1 MSILL
6 GRPYT
11 PTPVGQARPIER
23 PAYAATSYMA
33 PRKPTVSSYAPT
45 SYMAPR
51 QPAGTNAAMTRTP
64 IPGRQTGTRAQA
76 REGQKTFANT
86 YTNLSYVQIAMN
98 NGQLPLVVRP
108 ATAQSLGIDESY
120 LAELGYT
127 QDNDYGFWIRPM
139 YEQQTGLPA
148 AAVGGAGVGAGGGGY
163 GGYGGYG
170 DGGGGYG
177 SSYPTDYAVQ
187 NARRQTGYSAGN
199 QNNQFGSM
207 PLVSWRI

>member
-1 MSILL
+1 MSTLL

-11 PTPVGQARPIER
+11 PTPVGQARPIYQPM

-33 PRKPTVSSYAPT
+33 P
-45 SYMAPR
+45 
-51 QPAGTNAAMTRTP
+51 QPAGTNAATAKTP

-76 REGQKTFANT
+76 REGQRTLTNT
-86 YTNLSYVQIAMN
+86 YTNLSQVKQNLDRGA
-98 NGQLPLVVRP
+98 LPLVIRP
-108 ATAQSLGIDESY
+108 ETIEALANDPRYAIDIDY
-120 LAELGYT
+120 LRQLGYT
-127 QDNDYGFWIRPM
+127 QDNDYGFWVRPM

-148 AAVGGAGVGAGGGGY
+148 AAVGGGTGAGAGAGGG

-170 DGGGGYG
+170 DGGGGYSG
-177 SSYPTDYAVQ
+177 YPTDYAVQ

-199 QNNQFGSM
+199 QSNQFGSM